1 MQIEWSTLGQPELV
15 AELQAGL
22 AERDRRIQELMGIA
36 PAVPAA
42 APRGP
47 GRPPKQAHDLSTR
60 AGQLAAAESEAS

>member
-47 GRPPKQAHDLSTR
+47 GRPPKTQQDLSTR
-60 AGQLAAAESEAS
+60 AGQLAAAESGAS